1 MLPKAEFI
9 RELTEEQ
16 AKVYL
21 YNVLES
27 GMGYRDFLILRE
39 VIKCESGWRHFGKD
53 GEVVISSGNIG
64 YGQINRLVWY
74 DFFNFLRR

>member
-9 RELTEEQ
+9 RELTQEEQ

-21 YNVLES
+21 YNLVLES

-39 VIKCESGWRHFGKD
+39 VIKREIFWTK
-53 GEVVISSGNIG
+53 ETNKNIL
-64 YGQINRLVWY
+64 Q
-74 DFFNFLRR
+74 